1 MVASLNISSF
11 NNRDSLLW
19 PNIKQYDIVNRTNV
33 LNNRGLVGF
42 RCQITKAQFWMAFY
56 ASTFS
61 RYLHQLKSDAL
72 QLFLV
77 ALSIMSFFHYAPTA
91 WKNAIVK
98 PSRSE
103 CHSSF
108 GENSFFEVELQS
120 PKKSCKVTFL
130 RKNNKL
136 LEQPWSCW
144 LLVANNERT
153 GFYPVEGLELEPF
166 VVGSLI
172 QLLCRVTKFGWL
184 DDDRFEEVIKE
195 AMNFLCQVIHW

>member
-103 CHSSF
+103 CHRSLFSF
-108 GENSFFEVELQS
+108 VLAVHS
-120 PKKSCKVTFL
+120 
-130 RKNNKL
+130 NKL